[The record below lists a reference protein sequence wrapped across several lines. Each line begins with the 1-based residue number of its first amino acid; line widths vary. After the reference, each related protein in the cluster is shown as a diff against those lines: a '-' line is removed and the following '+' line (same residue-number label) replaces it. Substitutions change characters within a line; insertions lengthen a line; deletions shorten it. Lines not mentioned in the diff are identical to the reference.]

1 MSPRTKLITLALV
14 IACASPDKAQRDASV
29 DASASAAPPA
39 VAAPPA
45 SEVREPASNTW
56 TITTRGF
63 GPVVT
68 GMSLAALGEVL
79 SEPLHASYA
88 AGSRCAYVRPRSL
101 PRSVLVM
108 LQNDTVVRVDVR
120 ASGVHTAEGIGVGD
134 TEARVASVYAGRVR
148 TTPHKYIT
156 PGGHYLTV
164 SASAD
169 SSHLIVFETD
179 GRTVQ
184 AYRAGSRP
192 AVELVE
198 GCG

>member
-1 MSPRTKLITLALV
+1 MTHRTALLPLALV
-14 IACASPDKAQRDASV
+14 LACASPDKAQRGASV
-29 DASASAAPPA
+29 DASATAVPPATAAPLDSEARKPA
-39 VAAPPA
+39 PT
-45 SEVREPASNTW
+45 TW
-56 TITTRGF
+56 TVTTRGF

-68 GMSLAALGEVL
+68 GMSLAALGRVL
-79 SEPLHASYA
+79 GEPLHASYA
-88 AGSRCAYVRPRSL
+88 AGSACGYLRPQAL
-101 PRSVLVM
+101 PRDVLVM

-148 TTPHKYIT
+148 TTPHKYIS

-164 SASAD
+164 SAPVD
-169 SSHLIVFETD
+169 SSHLLVFETD
-179 GRTVQ
+179 GRTVR